1 MMSDY
6 ELATGFMRE
15 HTINLLEIIPINNQ
29 LQISHVKTL
38 SMIFNFLNSLVKTND
53 FTILLFFKSWQITR
67 IVRFRV
73 DSMNLF

>member
-29 LQISHVKTL
+29 LQISHVKT
-38 SMIFNFLNSLVKTND
+38 
-53 FTILLFFKSWQITR
+53 
-67 IVRFRV
+67 
-73 DSMNLF
+73 